1 VYPSGSE
8 FYSDPLFLFPTISV
22 VLFSDMSHSF
32 GRDAALVVFKAVTVI
47 ITLVLIV
54 VTLGTLWEI
63 ETVISD
69 GTCNVAVLPV
79 EGTILPFHGLVD
91 VPLVVTPEMI
101 EDFIATAEEEPEI
114 QAVLLEINSP
124 GGTPVASERIAER
137 LRSSSLPVVGLIGD
151 MGASGGY
158 MIAAA
163 TDYLLASAMSDVG
176 SIGVNMSYVEQSKQN
191 EEEGLTYVQ
200 LTTGKFKDAGSPDRP
215 ITDEE
220 RELFQRDLDI
230 VHNQFIDL
238 VSEYRN
244 LERDKVVTLADG
256 SSMTGSRA
264 LENGLIDQIGGS
276 VEARSVLASILE
288 IPEDEVEFCE
298 YESPLLLI

>member
-1 VYPSGSE
+1 
-8 FYSDPLFLFPTISV
+8 
-22 VLFSDMSHSF
+22 MSHSF

-69 GTCNVAVLPV
+69 GSCNVAVLPV

-151 MGASGGY
+151 VGASGGY

-264 LENGLIDQIGGS
+264 LENGLIDQIGGR